1 MSISLIKKQDNKQS
15 NQKEFQK
22 LLLTKQSYIVN
33 ITDYLPLK
41 NETDYNDIKV
51 GFKTIF
57 ISYMQDTNGIVFLKE
72 ILKKLLCLK
81 NVSFKD
87 FTRQEIIEYIEI
99 STNDILQDL
108 NY

>member
-1 MSISLIKKQDNKQS
+1 MSISLIKKQDNSKE
-15 NQKEFQK
+15 NQKQYQK
-22 LLLTKQSYIVN
+22 LLLSKQSYIIN

-41 NETDYNDIKV
+41 NETNYNDIKV
-51 GFKTIF
+51 GFKTVF
-57 ISYMQDTNGIVFLKE
+57 VSYMQDTNGILFLKE

-87 FTRQEIIEYIEI
+87 FTRQEIVEYVEI